1 MNSWEEMYQSTPP
14 WDIGKPQ
21 PEFVKLEK
29 SGKIQGQILDVGCG
43 AGENTLFFSEKGYDI
58 TGVDFTPSAIA
69 MAKQRAKQRHLNA
82 KFIIQN
88 VLELSNLQQ
97 KFDTLIDSGVFHVF
111 DDGQRVHY
119 VKSLGSVL
127 REQGIYYMLVF
138 SDQEP
143 LGYGPR
149 RISQLEIQEAFR
161 DGWDIQQIREA
172 RMEQN
177 LSKKWAQAWLVSIIK
192 L

>member
-1 MNSWEEMYQSTPP
+1 MSSWEEMYQSTPP

-21 PEFVKLEK
+21 PELVKLEK

-88 VLELSNLQQ
+88 VLELSNLHQ

-111 DDGQRVHY
+111 DDEQRVHY
-119 VKSLGSVL
+119 VNSLASVL
-127 REQGIYYMLVF
+127 REQGIYHMLVF

-149 RISQLEIQEAFR
+149 RISQLEIQEAFQ
-161 DGWDIQQIREA
+161 DGWELQQIREA
-172 RMEQN
+172 RIEQN
-177 LSKKWAQAWLVSIIK
+177 LNKKWAYAWLASIIK

>member
-111 DDGQRVHY
+111 DDEQRVHY

-177 LSKKWAQAWLVSIIK
+177 LSKKWAQAWLASIIK

>member
-1 MNSWEEMYQSTPP
+1 
-14 WDIGKPQ
+14 
-21 PEFVKLEK
+21 
-29 SGKIQGQILDVGCG
+29 
-43 AGENTLFFSEKGYDI
+43 
-58 TGVDFTPSAIA
+58 
-69 MAKQRAKQRHLNA
+69 
-82 KFIIQN
+82 
-88 VLELSNLQQ
+88 
-97 KFDTLIDSGVFHVF
+97 
-111 DDGQRVHY
+111 
-119 VKSLGSVL
+119 
-127 REQGIYYMLVF
+127 MLVF

-177 LSKKWAQAWLVSIIK
+177 LSKKWAQAWLASIIK